1 MKIILVLLDGLGD
14 RSYRILNHQ
23 TPLQAAATPN
33 LDRLA
38 RLGSNGLFHASLP
51 GQCLPS
57 ETAHFLLFGYDL
69 KSFPGRGLLEA
80 VGEGVAFADNEVLC
94 LAHLSNVTWQD
105 GVAIL
110 TQGRDEIEGGAE
122 ELRELFEALTPYE
135 IEGIAFKL
143 HPTGRNDAIL
153 VLSGEA
159 SPYVSDSDPMVTGQ
173 AVARILP
180 LSSNAEPEKA
190 EQTARAFNK
199 YLTYCHNVLKD
210 HEMNRLRLTR
220 GLPAANFLAT
230 HRCGRRIVQ
239 EPFEQRWGLS
249 AMLIA
254 SGLVYGG
261 LARELGMTFVRVQD
275 SDRADEDLRERIRL
289 ALKDDPNDFIHV
301 HTKVPDEAA
310 HTGDPEAKEAA
321 ITALDRGLD
330 ELVEAVEKRDDLLV
344 VITGDHSTPSI
355 SNLIHSGEPLPVMV
369 VGPNVRRDDVT
380 SFDEINAAQGCLGLL
395 RGPEL
400 MLTILNYADRS
411 ALLGHHLG
419 NSERPYVPKTY
430 EPFKLIN

>member
-1 MKIILVLLDGLGD
+1 
-14 RSYRILNHQ
+14 
-23 TPLQAAATPN
+23 
-33 LDRLA
+33 
-38 RLGSNGLFHASLP
+38 LGSNGLFHASLP

-122 ELRELFEALTPYE
+122 ELEELFRALTPYE
-135 IEGIAFKL
+135 TKGIGFRL
-143 HPTGRNDAIL
+143 HLTGRNDSLLI
-153 VLSGEA
+153 LSGQA
-159 SPYVSDSDPMVTGQ
+159 SPYVSDSDPIVTGR
-173 AVARILP
+173 AAARIFP
-180 LSSNAEPEKA
+180 LSNNPESEKA
-190 EQTARAFNK
+190 EQTATAFNE
-199 YLTYCHNVLKD
+199 YLTFCHKVLAD

-220 GLPAANFLAT
+220 GLPPANFLAT
-230 HRCGRRIVQ
+230 HRCGRRIFQ

-261 LARELGMTFVRVQD
+261 LAHELGMTLVRVQD
-275 SDRADEDLRERIRL
+275 SDRADEDLRARIRV
-289 ALKDDPNDFIHV
+289 ALRDDSHDFIHV

-310 HTGDPEAKEAA
+310 HKGDPEAKRVA
-321 ITALDRGLD
+321 IEALDRGLS
-330 ELVEAVEKRDDLLV
+330 ELVEAVEKLDDLLV

-355 SNLIHSGEPLPVMV
+355 STLIHSGEPLPLML
-369 VGPNVRRDDVT
+369 VGPNVRRDDVA
-380 SFDEINAAQGCLGLL
+380 SFDEISAAKGCLGLL
-395 RGPEL
+395 RGREL
-400 MLTILNYADRS
+400 MYTILNYADRS
-411 ALLGHHLG
+411 SLRGHRLG
-419 NSERPYVPKTY
+419 STERPYVPKIY
-430 EPFKLIN
+430 EPFKLTE